1 MFEVTRKR
9 KIAILIGV
17 DSLLLFLANIATIR
31 FMKPFAEVSTDF
43 MFISTGVSIG
53 FYLFYGSLFKVFTR
67 INRYMNLEEIRAI
80 FVSLSITMISNI
92 FVLFFYQSSVY
103 VTSNDL
109 YLYFVFAFNH
119 GKPSGVASL
128 H

>member
-92 FVLFFYQSSVY
+92 FVLFFI
-103 VTSNDL
+103 
-109 YLYFVFAFNH
+109 NH
-119 GKPSGVASL
+119 QYMLRLTILPIFCL
-128 H
+128 CF